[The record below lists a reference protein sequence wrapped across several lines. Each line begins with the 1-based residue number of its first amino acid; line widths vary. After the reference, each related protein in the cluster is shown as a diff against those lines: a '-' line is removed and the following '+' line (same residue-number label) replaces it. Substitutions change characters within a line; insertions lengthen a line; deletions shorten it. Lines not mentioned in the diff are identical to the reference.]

1 MAVSDVI
8 LLKKKIPTKAND
20 FFKKNNS
27 NTKAKRSKIPG
38 DAVLLQPP

>member
-8 LLKKKIPTKAND
+8 LFKKKFQQKQMI
-20 FFKKNNS
+20 FFLKNNS
-27 NTKAKRSKIPG
+27 NTEAKRSKIPG